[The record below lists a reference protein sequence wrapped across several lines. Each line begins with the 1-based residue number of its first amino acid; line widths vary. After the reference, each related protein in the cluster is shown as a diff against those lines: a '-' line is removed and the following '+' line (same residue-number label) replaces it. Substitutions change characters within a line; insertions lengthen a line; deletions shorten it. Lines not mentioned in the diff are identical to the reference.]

1 MKKNVLCALALLGVV
16 GTLASCGG
24 NEGEPSSNGGA
35 SSNSTNGGTSTA
47 YKLGLG
53 QAISLTKG
61 DDDIITQIDITFASV
76 VYQGEKVV
84 STYIDVVQLPIVYTA
99 ADGDTEE
106 SYAYKDTAN
115 QVKNAGD
122 KNVETKK
129 ELKERYGMSVIPGVT
144 EWYVQAG
151 KFEDWATGK
160 NFNDLTVTKGE
171 VDDNHSEEWTN
182 NVTGCTILVDDFVTA
197 MKNAKN
203 HSVDF
208 TSDEAPKAVV
218 GVLVGAAGSQI
229 DVNFASVANVGNKAA
244 ASVVDVYQIPLKE
257 GVLDADNKAVKNKL
271 DGTEFASKFE
281 LKENYGMSV
290 IPGVTEWYVQAEKF
304 QEWAMGKTSEELN
317 GFTVGQPDDSHSE
330 EWTNNITG
338 CTMSVGDFVA
348 AIQEGMTNKRA

>member
-24 NEGEPSSNGGA
+24 N
-35 SSNSTNGGTSTA
+35 TTTA
-47 YKLGLG
+47 DYKLGLG

-61 DDDIITQIDITFASV
+61 DNDIITQIDITFASV
-76 VYQGEKVV
+76 VYQDEKVV

-106 SYAYKDTAN
+106 SYAYKPDAN
-115 QVKNAGD
+115 QVKNAGT

-129 ELKERYGMSVIPGVT
+129 ELKERYGMAQFANTT
-144 EWYVQAG
+144 EWYVQAD
-151 KFEDWATGK
+151 KFEEWATGK
-160 NFNDLTVTKGE
+160 TFDELTVTKGE
-171 VDDNHSEEWTN
+171 AGDDGHTEEWTN

-197 MKNAKN
+197 MKNAKK

-208 TSDEAPKAVV
+208 SSDEAPKAGV

-244 ASVVDVYQIPLKE
+244 ASVVDVYQIPLKA

-271 DGTEFASKFE
+271 TGTEFASKFE
-281 LKENYGMSV
+281 LKENYGMAQFAHT
-290 IPGVTEWYVQAEKF
+290 TEWYVQAEKF
-304 QEWAMGKTSEELN
+304 QEWTKGKTSEELN
-317 GFTVGQPDDSHSE
+317 GFNVAEPDGNTHTE
-330 EWTNNITG
+330 EWVDNITG